1 MRYLNYDPRAF
12 AKYQTDRTVEAFEAK
27 AQSLALAAAIVFAA
41 CFAACFVVA
50 LVLL

>member
-12 AKYQTDRTVEAFEAK
+12 AKYRAARTVEAFEAK
-27 AQSLALAAAIVFAA
+27 AQSPALAAAIVFV
-41 CFAACFVVA
+41 ACFVVA